1 MITTE
6 CFYGLLSR
14 LNSLISYFTIM
25 SSEQSQAST
34 RKFFP
39 VEKHEMPKFL
49 WTSLMMMLTIY
60 IYSIL
65 RGTKDA
71 MLISKMGAELISTV
85 KLWGVTTSAILFMLV
100 YTKLVDVF
108 SRTNLYH
115 IINWFFMGF
124 FIIFLFLLYPNIDAV
139 CPDTTGWIEA
149 MPYLKY
155 FFLMLGG
162 WPYTLFFIF
171 SELWGSVMLSLMF
184 WQLANQITAISE
196 AKRFYPL
203 FGFFAQF
210 GLGGAGILSTSL
222 SGMNAGWDVS
232 LLYITG
238 TVVIGGIL
246 ISISVEALAK
256 IVGKDEINGAK
267 KAGGKK
273 KVKMG
278 FGESLKY
285 VMSSKYIGLI
295 TLLILCYGVSINLV
309 EGLWKKSMN
318 IYLPDPNS
326 YISFNGYIQTSTAI
340 ATALAMLGGSYLLK
354 RMSWR
359 SAAILTPI
367 IILATGIPFFIF
379 MVMREQLETSLIAY
393 GASAIAIA
401 VVFGAIQNILSKATK
416 YSFFDPTKEMSYI
429 PLDDDLRTKGKA
441 AADVIGGRLGKSGGA
456 LIQFTLLTLMPGAN
470 LLSLAPSMFGIFIVI
485 MIVWFFAVFGLA
497 KEFKAKTEETSSH
510 K

>member
-1 MITTE
+1 MSTE
-6 CFYGLLSR
+6 Q
-14 LNSLISYFTIM
+14 T
-25 SSEQSQAST
+25 QPST
-34 RKFFP
+34 KKSFFP

-85 KLWGVTTSAILFMLV
+85 KLWGVTTSAILFMLI
-100 YTKLVDVF
+100 YTKIVDSF

-124 FIIFLFLLYPNIDAV
+124 FIIFLFLLYPNVDAI
-139 CPDTTGWIEA
+139 CPNTAGWIES

-155 FFLMLGG
+155 FFVMIGG
-162 WPYTLFFIF
+162 WPYTLFYIF

-184 WQLANQITAISE
+184 WQLANQITAIPE

-210 GLGGAGILSTSL
+210 GLAGAGILSSSL
-222 SGMNAGWDVS
+222 SKLNAGWDVS
-232 LLYITG
+232 LMYITA
-238 TVVIGGIL
+238 TVVVAGLL
-246 ISISVEALAK
+246 ISVSVEAIAK

-295 TLLILCYGVSINLV
+295 TLLIVCYGTSINLV

-318 IYLPDPNS
+318 IYLPDPNA
-326 YISFNGYIQTSTAI
+326 YISFNGYIQTATAV

-354 RMSWR
+354 TMSWR

-367 IILATGIPFFIF
+367 IILVTGVPFFIF
-379 MVMREQLETSLIAY
+379 MVMREQLEPTLIAY
-393 GASAIAIA
+393 GVTAIGVA
-401 VVFGAIQNILSKATK
+401 VMFGAVQNILSKATK
-416 YSFFDPTKEMSYI
+416 YSFFDPTKEMAYI
-429 PLDDDLRTKGKA
+429 PLDDELRTKGKA

-456 LIQFTLLTLMPGAN
+456 VIQFVLLTMMPGAN
-470 LLSLAPSMFGIFIVI
+470 LLSLSPILFGIFVII
-485 MIVWFFAVFGLA
+485 MIIWFFAVFGLS
-497 KEFKAKTEETSSH
+497 KEFQAKTTES

>member
-1 MITTE
+1 MSTE
-6 CFYGLLSR
+6 QESVK
-14 LNSLISYFTIM
+14 
-25 SSEQSQAST
+25 
-34 RKFFP
+34 KFFP
-39 VEKHEMPKFL
+39 IEKGEMPKFL
-49 WTSLMMMLTIY
+49 WTSFMMMLTIY

-85 KLWGVTTSAILFMLV
+85 KLWGVTTSAILFMLL
-100 YTKLVDVF
+100 YTKIVDTF

-115 IINWFFMGF
+115 VMNGFFMGF
-124 FIIFLFLLYPNIDAV
+124 FLIFLLIYPSVDSL
-139 CPDTTGWIEA
+139 CPDTSGLIES

-155 FFLMLGG
+155 FFLMVGG
-162 WPYTLFFIF
+162 WPYTLFYIF

-210 GLGGAGILSTSL
+210 GLAGAGLLSSSL
-222 SGMNAGWDVS
+222 SKLNAGWETS
-232 LLYITG
+232 LLYITI
-238 TVVIGGIL
+238 TVLVSGGL
-246 ISISVEALAK
+246 ISLSVEALAK

-267 KAGGKK
+267 KAGSKK

-309 EGLWKKSMN
+309 EGLWKKAMN
-318 IYLPDPNS
+318 IHFPDPSS
-326 YISFNGYIQTSTAI
+326 YMSFNGYVQTATAI
-340 ATALAMLGGSYLLK
+340 ATGIAMLGGSYLLR

-379 MVMREQLETSLIAY
+379 MVMREGLEASLIAY
-393 GASAIAIA
+393 GTSAIAIA
-401 VVFGAIQNILSKATK
+401 VLFGAVQNVLSKATK

-429 PLDDDLRTKGKA
+429 PLDDELRSKGKA

-456 LIQFTLLTLMPGAN
+456 LIQFVLLSLMPGAN
-470 LLSLAPSMFGIFIVI
+470 LLSLAPSMFGIFIVVMVI
-485 MIVWFFAVFGLA
+485 WFFAVFGLA
-497 KEFKAKTEETSSH
+497 KEFKNKTAETEKSSQ
-510 K
+510 

>member
-1 MITTE
+1 MSTE
-6 CFYGLLSR
+6 
-14 LNSLISYFTIM
+14 
-25 SSEQSQAST
+25 QK

-39 VEKHEMPKFL
+39 IEKHEMPKFL

-85 KLWGVTTSAILFMLV
+85 KLWGVTTSAILFMLI
-100 YTKLVDVF
+100 YTKIVDGF

-115 IINWFFMGF
+115 IINGFFMAF
-124 FIIFLFLLYPNIDAV
+124 FLVFMFIYPSIDSL
-139 CPDTTGWIEA
+139 CPDTSGLIEA

-155 FFLMLGG
+155 FFLMVGG
-162 WPYTLFFIF
+162 WPYTLFYIF

-184 WQLANQITAISE
+184 WQLANQITAIPE

-210 GLGGAGILSTSL
+210 GLGGAGLLSSGL
-222 SGMNAGWDVS
+222 SKLNAGWETS
-232 LLYITG
+232 LLYITV
-238 TVVIGGIL
+238 TVLVSGL
-246 ISISVEALAK
+246 FISISVEALAK

-309 EGLWKKSMN
+309 EGLWKKAMN
-318 IYLPDPNS
+318 IHFPDPNS
-326 YISFNGYIQTSTAI
+326 YIAFNGYVQMATAI
-340 ATALAMLGGSYLLK
+340 ATGIAMLSGSVLLK

-359 SAAILTPI
+359 AAAILTPI
-367 IILATGIPFFIF
+367 IILVTGIPFFIF
-379 MVMREQLETSLIAY
+379 MVMKDGLETSLVAY
-393 GASAIAIA
+393 ETSAIAIA
-401 VVFGAIQNILSKATK
+401 VLFGAIQNVLSKATK

-429 PLDDDLRTKGKA
+429 PLDDDLRSKGKA

-456 LIQFTLLTLMPGAN
+456 LIQFVLLSLMPGAN
-470 LLSLAPSMFGIFIVI
+470 LLSLAPSMFSIFVVI
-485 MIVWFFAVFGLA
+485 MVVWFFAVFGLA
-497 KEFKAKTEETSSH
+497 KEFKAKTDETESS
-510 K
+510 KSS